1 MIRNILFAALAAMT
15 LAACD
20 NNSAT
25 LDTNAYY
32 AEQEKLLVEAPTTE
46 MFDTQPPV
54 VQPVQQLVQQPVQQ
68 PVIIQQDDGFDL
80 GDAAIGFV
88 AAELIDE
95 VGDAFESKHKK
106 TYVAPVKQP
115 VIKKVTPYQAPK
127 KPVVVKPTVVK
138 PTKVETKPEKKESF
152 IKKAVKKVKKVKR
165 SKRRK

>member
-32 AEQEKLLVEAPTTE
+32 AEQEQLLVEAPTTE

-54 VQPVQQLVQQPVQQ
+54 VQPVQQPVQQ

-138 PTKVETKPEKKESF
+138 PSTVETKPEKKEGF
-152 IKKAVKKVKKVKR
+152 FKKAVKKVKKVKR

>member
-32 AEQEKLLVEAPTTE
+32 AEQEQLLVEAPTTE
-46 MFDTQPPV
+46 MFDTQPSV
-54 VQPVQQLVQQPVQQ
+54 VQPVQQ

-106 TYVAPVKQP
+106 TYVAAVKQP

-138 PTKVETKPEKKESF
+138 PSIVETKPEKKEGF
-152 IKKAVKKVKKVKR
+152 FKKAVKKVKKVKR